1 MITREEAKELLP
13 IMKAFAEGKQIQDKI
28 EGLTGWVDTN
38 VINLEYKGQRI
49 KHRIKPESKYRA
61 FKTQE
66 ECWQAILNHQPF
78 GWIKQKENEGK
89 IVHIGY
95 IFEVTNQVLI
105 TLSSDVGNVTTSS
118 YLFRAYTFAD
128 GSPFGIKEE

>member
-1 MITREEAKELLP
+1 MTREEVKELLP
-13 IMKAFAEGKQIQDKI
+13 IMQAFAEGKVI
-28 EGLTGWVDTN
+28 EIFDDVIGWVKTEN
-38 VINLEYKGQRI
+38 TTFNLSPEFYQV
-49 KHRIKPESKYRA
+49 KPEPKYRP

-66 ECWQAILNHQPF
+66 ECWNEMLKHQPF

-89 IVHIGY
+89 IVYIGY

-105 TLSSDVGNVTTSS
+105 TLSNDVANVTTSS

>member
-1 MITREEAKELLP
+1 MTREEAKRMLP
-13 IMKAFAEGKQIQDKI
+13 IIQAYAEGKTIQYKHI
-28 EGLTGWVDTN
+28 TGWENIEFPAFYGDPS
-38 VINLEYKGQRI
+38 EY
-49 KHRIKPESKYRA
+49 RIKPEPKYRP
-61 FKTQE
+61 FKSQE
-66 ECWQAILNHQPF
+66 ECWQEMLNHQLF

-95 IFEVTNQVLI
+95 IFEVMNQVLI